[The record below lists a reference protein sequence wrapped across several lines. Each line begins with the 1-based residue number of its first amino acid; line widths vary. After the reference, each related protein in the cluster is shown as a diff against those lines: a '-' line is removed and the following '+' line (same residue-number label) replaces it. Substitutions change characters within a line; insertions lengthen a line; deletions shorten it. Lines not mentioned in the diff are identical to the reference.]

1 MTNFT
6 NTTKIGPNGQLFC
19 PKCGAIESRCVCKT
33 IDSNKVATDG
43 RCVFVVYPPNHFMDS
58 YRCRRKS
65 GHGPKGDLC
74 WQHSRPKKEY
84 IPIQFRVDEIKNREL
99 ESLRLAL
106 AEKET
111 EITRLN
117 RKYDDDMKEYGSRLQ
132 VVIDL
137 KKDEI
142 QRLRELVIHYA
153 RIADV
158 LNPVESDDTNKFLKE
173 ANADIAKLDR
183 ASKGVTN
190 E

>member
-106 AEKET
+106 EEKET
-111 EITRLN
+111 
-117 RKYDDDMKEYGSRLQ
+117 
-132 VVIDL
+132 
-137 KKDEI
+137 EI

-183 ASKGVTN
+183 ASKETI
-190 E
+190 